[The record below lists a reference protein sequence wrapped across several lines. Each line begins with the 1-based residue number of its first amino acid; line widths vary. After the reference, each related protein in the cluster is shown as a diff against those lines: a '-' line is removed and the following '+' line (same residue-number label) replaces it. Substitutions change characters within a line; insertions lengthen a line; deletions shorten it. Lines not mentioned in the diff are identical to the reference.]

1 MADESQQLPRVNWNE
16 LLAFTHVFKSFRMAI
31 HVSKLALAVAAVL
44 LIWLWGSIL
53 DTGSGWMG
61 TRALDGEIIQYVG
74 SSPTDFEKWLDL
86 PDGRHTRIENLA
98 DLWGNA
104 HAELA
109 GLQDFLVILGNEHGG
124 GRFFENAFRAKVISL
139 DQSKL
144 PTLPDL
150 SKRQDQAKEDWSKT
164 LGKVRDLVTRQ
175 AERIE
180 DLIGEAKVAA
190 AKNIDEDR
198 TLDSKA
204 KQREAQNKAD
214 DARIAKRALTLHKLN
229 WRYKIEQL
237 EGRGVF
243 EALKAYEGRCLTNS
257 LLAVRYG
264 NITGGLGKY
273 RAMMDARTEM
283 LPPAP
288 DISGI
293 PATVSPVPVDD
304 APGLLYWVLMML
316 NGLCWLISKHWLLA
330 ILMLAVAL
338 AVWSL
343 FGGAIHRIAA
353 LHFGREQKISIGQA
367 LRFSAGKFLSFYF
380 APLIPL
386 AIIFVIGAFIIAGGF
401 ALGSWGGGIVMGLLL
416 PLALG
421 AGLLIAFLLVGLGAG
436 GSLMYPTIAVESSDS
451 FDAIGRSYSYVYGRP
466 WRAAFYGL
474 VAAFYAVICYT
485 FVRFCAF
492 LTLATT
498 HWFVS
503 AGVIGG
509 GQTVSPLADKLDV
522 LWPAPTFDTLM
533 SAAPSEAMSGAE
545 PVGAWLVWFWTMLV
559 AVTVLAFLLSFCASA
574 KTVIYF
580 LLRRRID
587 ATDLDDVYVD
597 EPQEDFGPEPAEEP
611 ASAAEEKPAG
621 EAPAVK

>member
-1 MADESQQLPRVNWNE
+1 
-16 LLAFTHVFKSFRMAI
+16 MAI

-44 LIWLWGSIL
+44 LIWLWASIL

-61 TRALDGEIIQYVG
+61 TRAFDGEIIQYVS
-74 SSPTDFEKWLDL
+74 SSPTDFEKWRDSTELK
-86 PDGRHTRIENLA
+86 RIEDLA
-98 DLWGNA
+98 NLWGDA

-109 GLQDFLVILGNEHGG
+109 GLQGFLVVLGSEGGG
-124 GRFFENAFRAKVISL
+124 GRFFENAFRAKVVSES
-139 DQSKL
+139 QSKW
-144 PTLPDL
+144 PDL
-150 SKRQDQAKEDWSKT
+150 PSLTDRQKTAKDNWPKAAGE
-164 LGKVRDLVTRQ
+164 VRNLVEKQ
-175 AERIE
+175 AERVE
-180 DLIGEAKVAA
+180 ALIGEAKVAA

-198 TLDSKA
+198 NLEAKA
-204 KQREAQNKAD
+204 KREANKKLAE
-214 DARIAKRALTLHKLN
+214 DAGIAERALTLRKLSY
-229 WRYKIEQL
+229 RYKIEQI
-237 EGRGVF
+237 EGCGVF
-243 EALKAYEGRCLTNS
+243 EALTAYEGRCLTNS

-264 NITGGLGKY
+264 NITGGLSKY
-273 RAMMDARTEM
+273 RTMMDRRGEM

-293 PATVSPVPVDD
+293 PATVSPVPADD
-304 APGLLYWVLMML
+304 VPGLLFWVLMML
-316 NGLCWLISKHWLLA
+316 NGLCWLIARHWLLA

-338 AVWSL
+338 AVWAL

-353 LHFGREQKISIGQA
+353 LHFGRDQKISIGQA

-386 AIIFVIGAFIIAGGF
+386 AIIFVIGVFIIAGGF

-466 WRAAFYGL
+466 WRAAFYGI
-474 VAAFYAVICYT
+474 VAAFYGVICYI

-492 LTLATT
+492 LALATT

-503 AGVIGG
+503 IGVIGG

-597 EPQEDFGPEPAEEP
+597 EPQEDFGPESAEEP
-611 ASAAEEKPAG
+611 APAAEEKPEGDTPAG
-621 EAPAVK
+621 N